1 MIQTVASTV
10 ASEDAHMRLRHRDSA
25 RIATPRVVLAGMLG
39 AVLMCLTPVA
49 IAQPLITELVGVERV
64 RASVSAREAA
74 EFARITGAG
83 DVEKQAADELVTS
96 ARLEI
101 SRAINRHLRRVRD
114 GDTLVRESQIQLQ
127 REAAAVERE
136 LLSELSLL
144 AGPDRAEGF
153 ERFQF
158 ARRRAALLREA
169 NGCPVPID
177 LTSSLERMGIAI
189 NATPELKDAVLRNER
204 DLDAALV
211 ARQQALMNYYTAVR
225 AGYDQQG
232 GPLSNARDE
241 TLRAWQISDAKLA
254 RAQVTGWRLVASA
267 LPPEA
272 LQKLALERVAAIF
285 ASIDTAIEM
294 SVYGPDIGG
303 TPIYR
308 EVMALGSLTPEQRD
322 QAAAALA
329 EYEAEYQSRVKRF
342 LEAYDDD
349 YFKPAAERKGSSNIL
364 NPFSGERD
372 ELRKKLNARVLGLL
386 SPQQRTEY
394 DESPVLF
401 REGASPIDPE

>member
-1 MIQTVASTV
+1 
-10 ASEDAHMRLRHRDSA
+10 
-25 RIATPRVVLAGMLG
+25 
-39 AVLMCLTPVA
+39 
-49 IAQPLITELVGVERV
+49 
-64 RASVSAREAA
+64 
-74 EFARITGAG
+74 
-83 DVEKQAADELVTS
+83 
-96 ARLEI
+96 
-101 SRAINRHLRRVRD
+101 
-114 GDTLVRESQIQLQ
+114 
-127 REAAAVERE
+127 
-136 LLSELSLL
+136 
-144 AGPDRAEGF
+144 
-153 ERFQF
+153 
-158 ARRRAALLREA
+158 
-169 NGCPVPID
+169 VPID

-364 NPFSGERD
+364 NPISGERD